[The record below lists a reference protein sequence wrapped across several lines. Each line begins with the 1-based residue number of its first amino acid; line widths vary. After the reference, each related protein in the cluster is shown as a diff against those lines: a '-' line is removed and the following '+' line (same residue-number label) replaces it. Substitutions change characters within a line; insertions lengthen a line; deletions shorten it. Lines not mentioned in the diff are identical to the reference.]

1 MGFNAMES
9 APLLSSADNFVGE
22 IVRGVGVFTI
32 YAGMISGMYLTIQ
45 SIRAMDYKN
54 ITLYALMTGGL
65 FYGLTKLN
73 AHRPFQPV
81 GPLTELEII
90 DNYGF
95 DFDEEEAEWYQ

>member
-1 MGFNAMES
+1 MEIIS
-9 APLLSSADNFVGE
+9 QADNFVGE

-81 GPLTELEII
+81 GPLHELELMS
-90 DNYGF
+90 F
-95 DFDEEEAEWYQ
+95 DYDEEEAEWYQ

>member
-1 MGFNAMES
+1 MEIIS
-9 APLLSSADNFVGE
+9 QADNFVGE

-73 AHRPFQPV
+73 HWRMFQPL
-81 GPLTELEII
+81 GPLHELEIMT
-90 DNYGF
+90 DHL
-95 DFDEEEAEWYQ
+95 EEEAEWVE

>member
-1 MGFNAMES
+1 MEY
-9 APLLSSADNFVGE
+9 LYQADNFVGDV
-22 IVRGVGVFTI
+22 VRGVGVFTI
-32 YAGMISGMYLTIQ
+32 YAGMVSGMYLTIQ

-81 GPLTELEII
+81 GPLHELELLAY
-90 DNYGF
+90 DY
-95 DFDEEEAEWYQ
+95 DEEEAEWV

>member
-1 MGFNAMES
+1 MEIIS
-9 APLLSSADNFVGE
+9 QVDNFVGD

-73 AHRPFQPV
+73 AHRSFQPM
-81 GPLTELEII
+81 GPLHELELRNSI
-90 DNYGF
+90 Y
-95 DFDEEEAEWYQ
+95 DEEEAEWYQ